1 MMKKIP
7 DANIVKGS
15 KRVLPAGHPL
25 LALYD
30 PSEVIIVGEISEY
43 DSNGKQFPIGTN
55 VGGFNGG
62 NLKGNEDD
70 DKDKKKEDDEAKE
83 KPDVPQ
89 LSDIES
95 IEYVKYFDAV
105 TKVEK
110 VKAIIKIRN
119 SSINKN
125 KIAGVDARIAPLGA

>member
-1 MMKKIP
+1 MVKKIS
-7 DANIVKGS
+7 DANIVEGS

-30 PSEVIIVGEISEY
+30 PSKVIIVGQVSEY
-43 DSNGKQFPIGTN
+43 DLNTKKFPVGTGA
-55 VGGFNGG
+55 GGFTGDTG
-62 NLKGNEDD
+62 NRDNPD
-70 DKDKKKEDDEAKE
+70 DKDDKKDDDESKT

-95 IEYVKYFDAV
+95 IEYIKYFDAV

-119 SSINKN
+119 SSINKSN
-125 KIAGVDARIAPLGA
+125 IAGVDARIPPLGA

>member
-30 PSEVIIVGEISEY
+30 PSEVIIVGDVSEY
-43 DSNGKQFPIGTN
+43 DSTVKSFPAGTN
-55 VGGFNGG
+55 AGGFNGG
-62 NLKGNEDD
+62 DQSEDKKD
-70 DKDKKKEDDEAKE
+70 DKDEKKKEEEAKE

-95 IEYVKYFDAV
+95 IQYFPYKDESTQITKIKAV
-105 TKVEK
+105 
-110 VKAIIKIRN
+110 IKIRN
-119 SSINKN
+119 SSINKKN
-125 KIAGVDARIAPLGA
+125 IAGVDARIAPLGA

>member
-1 MMKKIP
+1 MVKKIS
-7 DANIVKGS
+7 DANIVEGS

-30 PSEVIIVGEISEY
+30 PSKVIIVGEVSEF
-43 DSNGKQFPIGTN
+43 DVNTKKFPVGTGT
-55 VGGFNGG
+55 GGFTGDTG
-62 NLKGNEDD
+62 NKEIPD
-70 DKDKKKEDDEAKE
+70 DKDDKKKEEEEKE

-95 IEYVKYFDAV
+95 IQYFPYKDESTQITKIKAV
-105 TKVEK
+105 
-110 VKAIIKIRN
+110 IKIRN

-125 KIAGVDARIAPLGA
+125 KIAGVDARIPPLGA

>member
-30 PSEVIIVGEISEY
+30 PSEVIIVGQVSEY
-43 DSNGKQFPIGTN
+43 DLNYKSFPIGTGA
-55 VGGFNGG
+55 GGFNGG
-62 NLKGNEDD
+62 DQSEDKKD
-70 DKDKKKEDDEAKE
+70 DKDEKKKEEEAKE

-89 LSDIES
+89 LSDIEN
-95 IEYVKYFDAV
+95 IEYVKYFDSV

-125 KIAGVDARIAPLGA
+125 KISGVDARIAPLGA